1 MLSKNANKKNV
12 LLSWYSSTKKKS
24 RKIRI
29 IFDIDFESQ
38 ILALSDTSLIT
49 QFSKFNNILWVCW
62 FTDKNP
68 FENFTTRIAILYT
81 AVWHQKQACY
91 YDWALAFGLKA
102 TKCGIRIDRRT
113 LYNLTRNLF
122 IDTYMKVQPYFNVSL
137 ACTLRK
143 LLASAF
149 KLSEFSVKMISVK
162 VWTFWEA
169 HKNCAIFLI

>member
-1 MLSKNANKKNV
+1 MGWFLAYK
-12 LLSWYSSTKKKS
+12 
-24 RKIRI
+24 
-29 IFDIDFESQ
+29 IDFESQ

-149 KLSEFSVKMISVK
+149 KLSEFSVKMIGVMTLRGLRTLEK
-162 VWTFWEA
+162 VGGKFCILGWERVIERWKY
-169 HKNCAIFLI
+169 HLDIKIE